1 MSKNTENKAPSTLS
15 KVLGLLRGKR
25 ILVALSIIFALIV
38 VLFTLYVPILIG
50 DAIDLIAGEGNV
62 DFEGIFK
69 ILVKIGIS
77 IGITSIFQWLM
88 NALNNKIAFETV
100 KDIRNRAISKIERL
114 PLSFIDSH
122 SYGDI
127 VSRVISDADQFA
139 DGLLLGFSQ
148 LFVGVI
154 TILGTLV
161 FMLSINPII
170 ALVVVLITPV
180 SLLVARFIAKHTY
193 DMFREQSKTRGEQT
207 ALIDE
212 MIGNQKMVQAY
223 GYTDEAARR
232 FDEINERLSTCSFK
246 ATFYSSLVNPST
258 RFVNSLVYAGVG
270 LVGAFAVI
278 SSGGA
283 FSVGSLTVFLSYAN
297 QYTKPFNEISGVIT
311 ELQNAFACA
320 SRIFALLEEPSQ
332 VPDKEGAETLSSPD
346 GNVEIEKVAFSYVP
360 EKPLIKDFSLSVKAG
375 QRIAIVGPTGCG
387 KTTLINLL
395 MRFYDVNDGSIKVDG
410 LDIRD
415 VTRESLRS
423 SIGMV
428 LQDTWLMSGTV
439 RENIVMGKPDA
450 TDEEVITAAK
460 LAHAHNFIMQLKD
473 GYDTV
478 LENNGELLSQG
489 QKQRLCI
496 TRVMLC
502 LPPILILDEATSSID
517 TRTELKIQESFSRM
531 MQGRTSFI
539 VAHRLSTIKE
549 ADLILVMKD
558 GNIIE
563 KGSHDELM
571 AKGGFYTTLYN
582 SQFAE
587 S

>member
-1 MSKNTENKAPSTLS
+1 MRKNGKNTPKSTLS
-15 KVLGLLRGKR
+15 KVLTLLRGKR
-25 ILVALSIIFALIV
+25 ALVALSVLFALIV
-38 VLFTLYVPILIG
+38 VALTLYVPILIG
-50 DAIDLIAGEGNV
+50 NAIDLIVGKGNV
-62 DFEGIFK
+62 DLDGILQ
-69 ILVKIGIS
+69 ILLKVGAAV
-77 IGITSIFQWLM
+77 GLTAVFQWLM
-88 NALNNKIAFETV
+88 TIVNNKIAFDTV
-100 KDIRNRAISKIERL
+100 RNIRNRAISKIESL
-114 PLSFIDSH
+114 PLSYIDSH
-122 SYGDI
+122 PYGDI
-127 VSRVISDADQFA
+127 VSRVISDADQLA

-148 LFVGVI
+148 LFVGII
-154 TILGTLV
+154 TIIGTLI

-180 SLLVARFIAKHTY
+180 SLFVARFIAKHTY
-193 DMFREQSKTRGEQT
+193 DMFKVQSVTRAEQT

-212 MIGNQKMVQAY
+212 MIGNAKMVQAY
-223 GYTDEAARR
+223 GYGDEAEKR
-232 FDEINERLSTCSFK
+232 FDEVNDRLGKCSFK

-270 LVGAFAVI
+270 LVGAFTVI

-283 FSVGSLTVFLSYAN
+283 FSVGALTVFLSYAN

-320 SRIFALLEEPSQ
+320 SRIFELLEQPSRT
-332 VPDKEGAETLSSPD
+332 PDKENAEKLESPD
-346 GNVEIEKVAFSYVP
+346 GNVTLEGISFSYT
-360 EKPLIKDFSLSVKAG
+360 EDKPLIKDFSLSVKAG

-395 MRFYDVNDGSIKVDG
+395 MRFYDVKDGAIKIEG

-415 VTRESLRS
+415 VTRESLRAS
-423 SIGMV
+423 VGMV

-450 TDEEVITAAK
+450 TDDEVIAAAK
-460 LAHAHNFIMQLKD
+460 LAHAHSFIMRLKD

-478 LENNGELLSQG
+478 LENNGETLSQG

-496 TRVMLC
+496 ARVMLC

-558 GNIIE
+558 GDIVE
-563 KGSHDELM
+563 KGSHAELM
-571 AKGGFYTTLYN
+571 DKGGFYTSLYN
-582 SQFAE
+582 SQFEE